1 MKKILAIAALCFT
14 SLLAHAQYENTKI
27 KVGQKAPELSF
38 TDPDGKKLSL
48 KEISKGRIVL
58 LDFWASWCGPCR
70 RANPAVVAMYKKYS
84 DKKFPKAKKGFTI
97 VSVSLD
103 QKKEAW
109 LQAIKN
115 DGLVWP
121 FHMSDLGGW
130 KSQAAMIYGTEFI
143 PQSFLIDADGNII
156 GKYTIVEEAEKDVEK
171 LQKGEAVGK

>member
-1 MKKILAIAALCFT
+1 MKKIIAIATLCLT
-14 SLLAHAQYENTKI
+14 VITAHGQYENTKI

-48 KEISKGRIVL
+48 KEINKGRIIL

-70 RANPAVVAMYKKYS
+70 RASPEVVAMYKKYS
-84 DKKFPKAKKGFTI
+84 EQKFPQAKKGFTV

-109 LQAIKN
+109 IQAIKN

-130 KSQAAMIYGTEFI
+130 KSQPAVIYGTEFI
-143 PQSFLIDADGNII
+143 PQSFLIDASGTII
-156 GKYTIVEEAEKDVEK
+156 GKYTNIEEAVKDLEK
-171 LQKGEAVGK
+171 LQKGEAVSH